1 MRPRLRSGTRSSKA
15 HALTQVILAVFR
27 ANGLLLDA
35 GDRLVAPIGLTSAW
49 WQVLGAVAIAGRP
62 LTAPQIAAAMG
73 ITRQGVQKRLKPMLA
88 ARLLDS
94 RPNPD
99 HSRAPLYA
107 LTNKGAQRYSAAEA
121 IQAEWSND
129 LAASFS
135 TTELQRASTTLAA
148 LAEGLRSQV
157 GLD

>member
-1 MRPRLRSGTRSSKA
+1 MGRRTQFATRSSKA
-15 HALTQVILAVFR
+15 QVLTEVILAVFR

-35 GDRLVAPIGLTSAW
+35 GDRLVGAIGLTSAW
-49 WQVLGAVAIAGRP
+49 WQVLGAVALAGRP
-62 LTAPQIAAAMG
+62 LTAPQIATAMG

-88 ARLLDS
+88 AALLEL

-107 LTNKGAQRYSAAEA
+107 LTKKGAQRYAAAAA
-121 IQAEWSND
+121 IQTEWSNG

-135 TTELQRASTTLAA
+135 AAQLQTTSMALAA
-148 LAEGLRSQV
+148 LAERLRS
-157 GLD
+157 